1 MAISKD
7 KKQKLVAELTELLS
21 DSKMV
26 VYAKYE
32 GLSVA
37 ELQELRRAAREAGV
51 KIKVVKNRLVK
62 VAMKEIAA
70 YKDTDV
76 SGLTGQLLYSLGSDE
91 DFDAAK
97 VLAKF
102 AKTHP
107 KVELIGGFNAEG
119 ESLPREEVVQLGSLP
134 TKNELIAQVVDT
146 LLSGINGVV
155 SALEN
160 KPEKVEA
167 KAEAAEASEADD
179 KAEADKSA
187 EADEADAGE
196 AADESK
202 EGEAAEAT
210 ESTDEKAAEEK
221 PADEAETATE

>member
-7 KKQKLVAELTELLS
+7 KKTTLVADLTELLS
-21 DSKMV
+21 NSKMV

-32 GLSVA
+32 GLTVA
-37 ELQELRRAAREAGV
+37 ELQELRKMAREADV

-70 YKDTDV
+70 YKDTDA
-76 SGLTGQLLYSLGSDE
+76 SGLTGQLLYALGTDE

-97 VLAKF
+97 VLTKF
-102 AKTHP
+102 AKTHA
-107 KVELIGGFNAEG
+107 KMELVGGFNGEG
-119 ESLPREEVVQLGSLP
+119 TALSKEEVTVLGSLP

-160 KPEKVEA
+160 KPETIEGKP
-167 KAEAAEASEADD
+167 AEEKSEDT
-179 KAEADKSA
+179 K
-187 EADEADAGE
+187 
-196 AADESK
+196 
-202 EGEAAEAT
+202 
-210 ESTDEKAAEEK
+210 AEEK
-221 PADEAETATE
+221 PAEEAKSEEPAKEEAKAE

>member
-7 KKQKLVAELTELLS
+7 KKTTLVAELTELLS

-32 GLSVA
+32 GLTVA
-37 ELQELRRAAREAGV
+37 ELQELRKMAREANI

-70 YKDTDV
+70 YKDTDA
-76 SGLTGQLLYSLGSDE
+76 SGLTGQLLYALGTDE

-97 VLAKF
+97 VLTKF
-102 AKTHP
+102 AKTHA
-107 KVELIGGFNAEG
+107 KMELVGGSNGEG
-119 ESLPREEVVQLGSLP
+119 ATLSKEEVTTLGSLP

-160 KPEKVEA
+160 KPETVEA
-167 KAEAAEASEADD
+167 KP
-179 KAEADKSA
+179 
-187 EADEADAGE
+187 
-196 AADESK
+196 
-202 EGEAAEAT
+202 
-210 ESTDEKAAEEK
+210 AEEK
-221 PADEAETATE
+221 TEEPKAEEKAEETTKEEAKEEATDK

>member
-7 KKQKLVAELTELLS
+7 KKTTLVADLTELLK

-32 GLSVA
+32 GLTVA
-37 ELQELRRAAREAGV
+37 ELQELRKMAREANI

-70 YKDTDV
+70 YKDTDA
-76 SGLTGQLLYSLGSDE
+76 SGLTGQLLYALGTDE

-97 VLAKF
+97 VLTKF
-102 AKTHP
+102 AKTHA
-107 KVELIGGFNAEG
+107 KMELVGGFNGEG
-119 ESLPREEVVQLGSLP
+119 AALSKEEVTTLGSLP

-160 KPEKVEA
+160 KPETIEAKPAEEKAEEPKAEAKPAEEA
-167 KAEAAEASEADD
+167 KAEEPAKEEAE
-179 KAEADKSA
+179 
-187 EADEADAGE
+187 
-196 AADESK
+196 
-202 EGEAAEAT
+202 
-210 ESTDEKAAEEK
+210 AEEK
-221 PADEAETATE
+221 PAEEEKATN

>member
-7 KKQKLVAELTELLS
+7 KKNTLVADLTALLS

-26 VYAKYE
+26 VYAKYQ
-32 GLSVA
+32 GLTVA
-37 ELQELRRAAREAGV
+37 ELQELRKMAREAGV

-70 YKDTDV
+70 YKDTETAN
-76 SGLTGQLLYSLGSDE
+76 LTGQLLYALGSDE

-97 VLAKF
+97 VLTKF
-102 AKTHP
+102 AKTHD
-107 KVELIGGFNAEG
+107 KMELIGGFNGEG
-119 ESLPREEVVQLGSLP
+119 ATLSKDEVTTLGSLP

-160 KPEKVEA
+160 KPETVEA
-167 KAEAAEASEADD
+167 KP
-179 KAEADKSA
+179 
-187 EADEADAGE
+187 
-196 AADESK
+196 
-202 EGEAAEAT
+202 
-210 ESTDEKAAEEK
+210 AEEK
-221 PADEAETATE
+221 PAAETQSEAEAQPEAETAEKATE

>member
-7 KKQKLVAELTELLS
+7 KKNELVADLTTLLN

-32 GLSVA
+32 GLNVA

-76 SGLTGQLLYSLGSDE
+76 TGLTGQLLYSLGSDE

-97 VLAKF
+97 VLTKF

-107 KVELIGGFNAEG
+107 KMELIGGFNGEG
-119 ESLPREEVVQLGSLP
+119 ENLSKDEVTTLGSLP

-160 KPEKVEA
+160 KSETVEAPAEAAKTEEA
-167 KAEAAEASEADD
+167 KAEEAAEPAAAEETQAEAPAAEA
-179 KAEADKSA
+179 KP
-187 EADEADAGE
+187 
-196 AADESK
+196 
-202 EGEAAEAT
+202 
-210 ESTDEKAAEEK
+210 EEK
-221 PADEAETATE
+221 PAEDAKPEAATDEVKEDKGE

>member
-1 MAISKD
+1 MAISRD
-7 KKQKLVAELTELLS
+7 KKNTLVADLTELLS
-21 DSKMV
+21 NSKMV

-32 GLSVA
+32 GLTVK

-70 YKDTDV
+70 YKDTDA
-76 SGLTGQLLYSLGSDE
+76 SGLTGQLLYALGTDE

-102 AKTHP
+102 AKTHD
-107 KVELIGGFNAEG
+107 KMELVGGFNAEG
-119 ESLPREEVVQLGSLP
+119 AVLSTEEVKTLGSLP

-155 SALEN
+155 SGLE
-160 KPEKVEA
+160 KH
-167 KAEAAEASEADD
+167 
-179 KAEADKSA
+179 
-187 EADEADAGE
+187 
-196 AADESK
+196 
-202 EGEAAEAT
+202 
-210 ESTDEKAAEEK
+210 AEEK
-221 PADEAETATE
+221 ATA